1 MIDSYLSF
9 LERFGSEFIVRLL
22 EHIEIV
28 LLAVAIAI
36 PIGVGTG
43 ILIRYND
50 VAATVVLWLAG
61 IAQTVPSLAL
71 FGLLIPIVGIGYP
84 PVVIALVMYA
94 QLPIMRNTYIGL
106 SEVPEASNEVAA
118 GIGMTPFQRLR
129 RVQLPIALPVIM
141 AGIRNATVIMVGIAA
156 IGAFIGAGGLGQP
169 IFRGIR
175 LPDTQMIVVA
185 SILVATLALVLD
197 YLLGSL
203 EQYFQLS
210 NGEDVD
216 PNVALRFT
224 RSTLTPLVQ
233 KLQP

>member
-1 MIDSYLSF
+1 MINRYLSF
-9 LERFGSEFIVRLL
+9 FERFGGEFVIRLL
-22 EHIEIV
+22 EHVEIV

-36 PIGVGTG
+36 PIGVTTG

-50 VAATVVLWLAG
+50 LAAVVVLWLAG

-129 RVQLPIALPVIM
+129 QVQLPIALPVIM
-141 AGIRNATVIMVGIAA
+141 AGVRNATVIMVGIAA

-175 LPDTQMIVVA
+175 LPNTEMIVVA
-185 SILVATLALVLD
+185 SIMVALLALALD

-203 EQYFQLS
+203 EEYFQLS
-210 NGEDVD
+210 NGEDID
-216 PNVALRFT
+216 PNAMT
-224 RSTLTPLVQ
+224 RLTESSVVPLIQ
-233 KLQP
+233 KLKS